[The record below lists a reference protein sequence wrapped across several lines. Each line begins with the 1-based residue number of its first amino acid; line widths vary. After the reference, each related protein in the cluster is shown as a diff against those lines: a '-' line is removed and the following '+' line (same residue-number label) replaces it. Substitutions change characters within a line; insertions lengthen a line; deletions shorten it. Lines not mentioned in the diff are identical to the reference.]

1 MISYKPLAH
10 TLVDK
15 GINRAELGRRCGFS
29 PSTLARLGKDRSVNL
44 TVIERLCLELGCRVQ
59 DVVEILPDTEEVS
72 EQPRAEL

>member
-10 TLVDK
+10 TLIDK

-44 TVIERLCLELGCRVQ
+44 TVIERLCLELGC
-59 DVVEILPDTEEVS
+59 
-72 EQPRAEL
+72 